1 MGVGRKDPTLVERNR
16 SEFNPMDKGY
26 VTSGPARAN
35 IPPDG
40 VACD

>member
-1 MGVGRKDPTLVERNR
+1 MGVGRKDPTLVERNQ
-16 SEFNPMDKGY
+16 SELNPMVKGY
-26 VTSGPARAN
+26 ITSGPARAH